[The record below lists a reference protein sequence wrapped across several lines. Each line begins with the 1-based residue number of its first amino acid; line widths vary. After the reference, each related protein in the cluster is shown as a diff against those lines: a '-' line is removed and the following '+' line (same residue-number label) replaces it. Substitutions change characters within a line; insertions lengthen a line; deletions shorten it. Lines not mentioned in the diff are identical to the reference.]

1 VVVFWVCTRDQAK
14 VSRFVLKGNNVAWGA
29 PSPFA
34 ICHSSKGENRLR
46 GWKGLHKDVQLNERK
61 DAEHLRYALMAL
73 HSLLW
78 ANCTALLS
86 KGDRILL

>member
-1 VVVFWVCTRDQAK
+1 MLFEAPLALLPFVTHRRKKTSSEAGK
-14 VSRFVLKGNNVAWGA
+14 VM
-29 PSPFA
+29 
-34 ICHSSKGENRLR
+34 
-46 GWKGLHKDVQLNERK
+46 HKDVQFNERK

-78 ANCTALLS
+78 TNCTALLS

>member
-1 VVVFWVCTRDQAK
+1 MLLGGPLTLLPFVTRRRKKTSSEAGK
-14 VSRFVLKGNNVAWGA
+14 VM
-29 PSPFA
+29 
-34 ICHSSKGENRLR
+34 
-46 GWKGLHKDVQLNERK
+46 HKDVWFNERK

-78 ANCTALLS
+78 TNCTALLS